1 MAHLRRRRAIE
12 LVRGFASGDAEAMLT
27 VSSLAAILA
36 MAPDAVAGG
45 TDDGMKVL
53 PCRPTISCSADIVPT
68 GALEIEV
75 GYAARRVRPDG
86 FFHVQPLLLKLTVLR
101 WLQVQVG
108 TNGYVFTS
116 GDVSKSLQYID
127 DVSIGLKTHFVD
139 QGALTPSLAASAALS
154 IPTPYR
160 NDTFPF
166 AYDASFWAYASKDV
180 GPVHV
185 DLNGGINLWQFDI
198 DQRSVQPFIS
208 LAASVALPLGLG
220 AMAEGYWFD
229 DGGPIA
235 LRDSGLLVAASYG
248 PSRRVLFDAGID
260 WSFVPT
266 TRTYTL
272 FAGVTFIPVRL
283 WGGD

>member
-1 MAHLRRRRAIE
+1 MGGRLSFVPTIVAVA
-12 LVRGFASGDAEAMLT
+12 
-27 VSSLAAILA
+27 LAAVFDARLA
-36 MAPDAVAGG
+36 GAQQA
-45 TDDGMKVL
+45 DGEIRVF
-53 PCRPTISCSADIVPT
+53 PCRPTISCSADIVPP
-68 GALEIEV
+68 GVLEIEL

-86 FFHVQPLLLKLTVLR
+86 FFHLQPVLLKLTVIR

-116 GDVSKSLQYID
+116 GDVSRSLQYVD
-127 DVSIGLKTHFVD
+127 DVSVGVKARFVEQTD
-139 QGALTPSLAASAALS
+139 VRPSLAVSAALS

-166 AYDASFWAYASKDV
+166 AYDASFWAYASKDF
-180 GPVHV
+180 GPLHL

-198 DQRSVQPFIS
+198 SQRSVQPFIS
-208 LAASVALPLGLG
+208 LAATLELPRQFG

-235 LRDSGLLVAASYG
+235 LRDAGLLLAASYA

-266 TRTYTL
+266 TRMYTL
-272 FAGVTFIPVRL
+272 FVGVTFIAARL
-283 WGGD
+283 WGERLN